1 MQLLLQHAPQPQRAA
16 LGASLL
22 PRLLTLATSKHG
34 SASAETL
41 LQTAD
46 AAQLKAAAQLALAPA
61 PAPAPAPGGGGGG
74 GGGGSAMQRLC
85 GCNYG
90 NYVLQRLVKL
100 SAAAERAALLDAVR
114 SASTERNFA
123 RIVLSRLGEPEKA

>member
-1 MQLLLQHAPQPQRAA
+1 MQLLLQHAQQPQRAA

-22 PRLLTLATSKHG
+22 PRLLALATSKHG

-61 PAPAPAPGGGGGG
+61 PAPAPGGG

>member
-46 AAQLKAAAQLALAPA
+46 AAQLKAAAQLAL
-61 PAPAPAPGGGGGG
+61 APAPAPGGGGGG